1 MSQNINFIRVVL
13 LRLANG
19 GSADVGSVQLL
30 FSHVVDDS
38 IANGGNGQCVFSV
51 DFGV

>member
-1 MSQNINFIRVVL
+1 MWF
-13 LRLANG
+13 LAYG
-19 GSADVGSVQLL
+19 GSSGVGSVQLV

-38 IANGGNGQCVFSV
+38 ISNGSNGQCVFSV